1 LLPGL
6 QGAKRTSPGFTFSA
20 GFSAGFAST
29 FGFCGGSPPAPG
41 GQGATGGA
49 SGRRYKGTSGVVVEV
64 LVGHGDTAVVVD
76 FLCGHGVVLDTSGE
90 IKGISLVFTIGAN
103 TSSIDGFVGKTAGRG
118 VVLCA
123 DRFVSLAVGKAAW
136 VVLGRPKI
144 CSHAETPVVLLPGVV
159 EVVVNGVVCGIV
171 ALSGGVGVCGVE
183 LTYSPRNSQALQTED
198 S

>member
-1 LLPGL
+1 
-6 QGAKRTSPGFTFSA
+6 
-20 GFSAGFAST
+20 
-29 FGFCGGSPPAPG
+29 
-41 GQGATGGA
+41 
-49 SGRRYKGTSGVVVEV
+49 VVVEV

-144 CSHAETPVVLLPGVV
+144 CSHAEIPVVLLPGVV

-171 ALSGGVGVCGVE
+171 ALSGGVGVCGVVA
-183 LTYSPRNSQALQTED
+183 LSGVDVFPSQ
-198 S
+198 